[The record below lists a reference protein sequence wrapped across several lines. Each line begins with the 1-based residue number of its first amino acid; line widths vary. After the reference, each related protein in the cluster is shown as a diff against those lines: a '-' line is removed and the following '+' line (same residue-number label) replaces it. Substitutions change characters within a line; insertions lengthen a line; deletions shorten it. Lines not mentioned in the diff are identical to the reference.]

1 MPEFAL
7 AMQVILV
14 DVETGFIMTD
24 AFYRNPTNR
33 APEDAGVY
41 IVAIGGTRFRCY
53 LELARHPGNCVAALR
68 DNYGDCQ
75 RNCVERFADM
85 TSPERKV

>member
-7 AMQVILV
+7 ARQVILV
-14 DVETGFIMTD
+14 DGETGFILTD

-33 APEDAGVY
+33 APEDAGVH

-53 LELARHPGNCVAALR
+53 LELAHHPGKPVAALR
-68 DNYGDCQ
+68 DNDGDCQ
-75 RNCVERFADM
+75 RNCV
-85 TSPERKV
+85 